1 MRPQNETVN
10 QIKMQQMITS
20 KKKILILLMA
30 VAFAGNA
37 GAQIFNNG
45 AEGFGNRVIGS
56 GYNNGGGAE
65 GWGNLNIGDGFNNGG
80 GAEGFGNMN
89 IGDGFNNGGGAEGFG
104 NLTIGDGLNGG
115 GNAEGFGNQEI
126 SPIGSGLFLLAGMAG
141 AYALMRRRK
150 DDEE

>member
-1 MRPQNETVN
+1 MKKLWENCLLLRPQNETVI

-37 GAQIFNNG
+37 QAQIFNNG

-65 GWGNLNIGDGFNNGG
+65 GWGNMNIGDGYNNGG
-80 GAEGFGNMN
+80 GAEGWGNIN
-89 IGDGFNNGGGAEGFG
+89 ID
-104 NLTIGDGLNGG
+104 DGLNGN
-115 GNAEGFGNQEI
+115 GNAEGFGNLEI

-141 AYALMRRRK
+141 AYALIRRRK
-150 DDEE
+150 NDEE

>member
-1 MRPQNETVN
+1 MRPQNETVI

-20 KKKILILLMA
+20 KKKILILFLT

-56 GYNNGGGAE
+56 GFNNGGGAE
-65 GWGNLNIGDGFNNGG
+65 GW
-80 GAEGFGNMN
+80 GNMN
-89 IGDGFNNGGGAEGFG
+89 IGDGFNNGGGAEGWG
-104 NLTIGDGLNGG
+104 NINIDDGLNGN
-115 GNAEGFGNQEI
+115 GNAEGFGNLEI

-150 DDEE
+150 NDEDK

>member
-1 MRPQNETVN
+1 MRPQNETVI

-65 GWGNLNIGDGFNNGG
+65 GWGN
-80 GAEGFGNMN
+80 MN
-89 IGDGFNNGGGAEGFG
+89 IGDGFNNGGGAEGWG
-104 NLTIGDGLNGG
+104 NINIDDGLNGN
-115 GNAEGFGNQEI
+115 GNAEGFGNLEI

-150 DDEE
+150 GDEE

>member
-1 MRPQNETVN
+1 MRPQNETVI
-10 QIKMQQMITS
+10 QIKIQQMITS

-56 GYNNGGGAE
+56 GYNNNGGAE
-65 GWGNLNIGDGFNNGG
+65 GW
-80 GAEGFGNMN
+80 GNMN

>member
-56 GYNNGGGAE
+56 GFNNGGGAE
-65 GWGNLNIGDGFNNGG
+65 GWGNMNIGDGFNNGG

-89 IGDGFNNGGGAEGFG
+89 IGDG
-104 NLTIGDGLNGG
+104 LNGD

-150 DDEE
+150 DETGK

>member
-1 MRPQNETVN
+1 MRPQNGTVN
-10 QIKMQQMITS
+10 QIKMQQMNTS
-20 KKKILILLMA
+20 KKKILILFLTM
-30 VAFAGNA
+30 AFAGSVE
-37 GAQIFNNG
+37 AQIFNNG

-65 GWGNLNIGDGFNNGG
+65 GWGNMNIGDGFNNGG

-89 IGDGFNNGGGAEGFG
+89 IGDA
-104 NLTIGDGLNGG
+104 LNGD

-150 DDEE
+150 NDEDK

>member
-10 QIKMQQMITS
+10 QIKIQQMITS

-65 GWGNLNIGDGFNNGG
+65 GWGN
-80 GAEGFGNMN
+80 MN
-89 IGDGFNNGGGAEGFG
+89 IGDGFNNGGGAEGWG
-104 NLTIGDGLNGG
+104 NINIDDGLNGN
-115 GNAEGFGNQEI
+115 GNAEGFGNLEI

-150 DDEE
+150 NDEDK

>member
-65 GWGNLNIGDGFNNGG
+65 GWGN
-80 GAEGFGNMN
+80 MN
-89 IGDGFNNGGGAEGFG
+89 IGDGFNNGGGAEGWG
-104 NLTIGDGLNGG
+104 NINIDDGLNGN
-115 GNAEGFGNQEI
+115 GNAEGFGNLEI

-150 DDEE
+150 NDEDK

>member
-1 MRPQNETVN
+1 MRPQNETVI

-65 GWGNLNIGDGFNNGG
+65 GWGN
-80 GAEGFGNMN
+80 MN
-89 IGDGFNNGGGAEGFG
+89 IGDGFNNGGGAEGWG
-104 NLTIGDGLNGG
+104 NINIDDGLNGN
-115 GNAEGFGNQEI
+115 GNAEGFGNLEI

-150 DDEE
+150 NDEDK

>member
-1 MRPQNETVN
+1 MRPQNETVI
-10 QIKMQQMITS
+10 QIKIQQMITS

-56 GYNNGGGAE
+56 GFNNGGGAE
-65 GWGNLNIGDGFNNGG
+65 GW
-80 GAEGFGNMN
+80 GNMN

-104 NLTIGDGLNGG
+104 NINIDDGLNGN
-115 GNAEGFGNQEI
+115 GNAEGFGNLEI

-150 DDEE
+150 GDEE

>member
-10 QIKMQQMITS
+10 QIKMQQMNTR
-20 KKKILILLMA
+20 KKKILVLFMA
-30 VAFAGNA
+30 VALVGNA
-37 GAQIFNNG
+37 EAQIFNSGGG

-65 GWGNLNIGDGFNNGG
+65 GW
-80 GAEGFGNMN
+80 GNMN

-150 DDEE
+150 NDEE

>member
-10 QIKMQQMITS
+10 QIKIQQMITS

-56 GYNNGGGAE
+56 GFNNGGGAE
-65 GWGNLNIGDGFNNGG
+65 GW
-80 GAEGFGNMN
+80 GNMN
-89 IGDGFNNGGGAEGFG
+89 IGDGFNNGGGAEGWG
-104 NLTIGDGLNGG
+104 NINIDDGLNGN
-115 GNAEGFGNQEI
+115 GNAEGFGNLEI

>member
-1 MRPQNETVN
+1 MRPQNETVI
-10 QIKMQQMITS
+10 QIKIQQMITS

-65 GWGNLNIGDGFNNGG
+65 GWGN
-80 GAEGFGNMN
+80 MN
-89 IGDGFNNGGGAEGFG
+89 IGDGFNNGGGAEGWG
-104 NLTIGDGLNGG
+104 NINIDDGLNGN
-115 GNAEGFGNQEI
+115 GNAEGFGNLEI

-150 DDEE
+150 NDEDK

>member
-1 MRPQNETVN
+1 MN
-10 QIKMQQMITS
+10 TS

-37 GAQIFNNG
+37 QAQIFNNG

-65 GWGNLNIGDGFNNGG
+65 GWGN
-80 GAEGFGNMN
+80 MN
-89 IGDGFNNGGGAEGFG
+89 IGDGFNNGGGAEGWG
-104 NLTIGDGLNGG
+104 NINIDDGLNGN
-115 GNAEGFGNQEI
+115 GNAEGFGNLEI

-150 DDEE
+150 NDEDK

>member
-1 MRPQNETVN
+1 MRPQNETVI
-10 QIKMQQMITS
+10 QIKIQQMITS

-65 GWGNLNIGDGFNNGG
+65 G
-80 GAEGFGNMN
+80 FGNMN
-89 IGDGFNNGGGAEGFG
+89 IGDGFNNGGGAEGWG
-104 NLTIGDGLNGG
+104 NINIDDGLNGN
-115 GNAEGFGNQEI
+115 GNAEGFGNLEI

-150 DDEE
+150 NDEDK

>member
-56 GYNNGGGAE
+56 GFNNGGGAE
-65 GWGNLNIGDGFNNGG
+65 GW
-80 GAEGFGNMN
+80 GNMN
-89 IGDGFNNGGGAEGFG
+89 IGDGFNNGGGAEGWG
-104 NLTIGDGLNGG
+104 NINIDDGLNGN
-115 GNAEGFGNQEI
+115 GNAEGFGNLEI

-150 DDEE
+150 NDEDK